1 MDIAAAG
8 GIEERVHFYGFTPDA
23 RQFMRQADIA
33 IAPSVTLDSCPLTN
47 IEYLQLGKC
56 EVSTNNGGQAEYLQ
70 DGRTALLV
78 GPGDDMA
85 LADAIGR
92 VIDDR
97 DLRERLAKA
106 GREHFEQHMSYSQF
120 VDKVLEAYSNT

>member
-1 MDIAAAG
+1 M
-8 GIEERVHFYGFTPDA
+8 
-23 RQFMRQADIA
+23 
-33 IAPSVTLDSCPLTN
+33 TLNWCPRTN
-47 IEYLQLGKC
+47 IAELQLGKC
-56 EVSTNNGGQAEYLQ
+56 EVSTNNGGQAEYLE